1 MVVYNSSI
9 LKHEAEHFDELVKQF
24 PDLSVQFD
32 ETSSYYYSDLIFP
45 VANKLSFNHDNLMY
59 NNSYG
64 THTVDPMLVV
74 KNCNICNDI
83 YNATEFVI
91 NSHIP
96 AIRICV
102 LEGIGNSLHLLNPHP
117 TPPAPELMLSSYNY
131 EDAFLQLQLPTELI
145 KEVDLY
151 VIKLI
156 RENSIKHLR
165 VNKRIR
171 DLLTFI

>member
-1 MVVYNSSI
+1 MIVYNSSI

-24 PDLSVQFD
+24 PDLSAQFD
-32 ETSSYYYSDLIFP
+32 ENSSYYYSDLIFP
-45 VANKLSFNHDNLMY
+45 IANKLSFNHDNLMY

-74 KNCNICNDI
+74 KNCDICSDI
-83 YNATEFVI
+83 YKASEFVI

-102 LEGIGNSLHLLNPHP
+102 LEGVNNSLHPIATVYP
-117 TPPAPELMLSSYNY
+117 AMPPQPELMLSSFNY
-131 EDAFLQLQLPTELI
+131 EEDFLQLNLPAELI

-151 VIKLI
+151 VIGLI

-165 VNKRIR
+165 VNK
-171 DLLTFI
+171 